1 MIYVQ
6 ASIKLHPGK
15 LQDFTNLINELLPVV
30 SKHGWKLVG
39 SYATLVGR
47 LNTVVDLWELPNE
60 AAIAA
65 AMGDTEL
72 QKRGARISEI
82 IEDEVFTVLTKLPIG

>member
-1 MIYVQ
+1 MIYLQ

-30 SKHGWKLVG
+30 SKHGWKLIG

-47 LNTVVDLWELPNE
+47 LNTIVDLWELPNE

-65 AMGDTEL
+65 AMGDAEL
-72 QKRGARISEI
+72 QRRGGKIAEI
-82 IEDEVFTVLTKLPIG
+82 VEDEVFTVLTRLPIG